1 MNATRSAT
9 PHLRLRPAGRLAA
22 TATACALALGVLS
35 SGTAAAAPAG
45 PPPTFWMPNGND
57 SLLLNAVAVAQ
68 ITGATGLG
76 VGGVSSQFADSAKR
90 VSPPACAALYQPAE
104 AQAYPN
110 ATNVTTVVMSDE
122 KGGAATH
129 LVQQSVVGYADAT
142 SASMEFVTIAATWS
156 RCAGAPL
163 TVKSSSGRS
172 KNWTVG
178 LPVPSNGDAVRV
190 ATNLGP
196 GGVCE
201 RALTNRA
208 AIIVDVMSCALGGG
222 DAAGQAGAI
231 AAKVRD
237 KVAERD
243 G

>member
-9 PHLRLRPAGRLAA
+9 PDLRFRPAGRVAA
-22 TATACALALGVLS
+22 TATACALALGVLCA
-35 SGTAAAAPAG
+35 GTAAAAPAG
-45 PPPTFWMPNGND
+45 PAPTFWMPNGND
-57 SLLLNAVAVAQ
+57 SLLLNADAVAQ
-68 ITGATGLG
+68 ITGTTGLG
-76 VGGVSSQFADSAKR
+76 VGGVSSQFADGSKR
-90 VSPPACAALYQPAE
+90 VSPPTCAALYQPAE

-110 ATNVTTVVMSDE
+110 ATNVTSVVMSDE
-122 KGGAATH
+122 KTGAATH
-129 LVQQSVVGYADAT
+129 LVQQSVVGYADPT
-142 SASMEFVTIAATWS
+142 SARMEFVTVAATWS
-156 RCAGAPL
+156 RCAGAAL

-172 KNWTVG
+172 KDWTVG
-178 LPVPSNGDAVRV
+178 LPVPANGDAVRV

-237 KVAERD
+237 NVAERD